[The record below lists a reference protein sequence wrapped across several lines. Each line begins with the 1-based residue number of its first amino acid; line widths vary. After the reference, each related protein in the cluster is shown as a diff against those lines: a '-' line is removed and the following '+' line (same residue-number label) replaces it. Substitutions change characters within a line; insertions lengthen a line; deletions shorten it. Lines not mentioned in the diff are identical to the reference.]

1 MPEYADVAASIV
13 ITWRSIRVRS
23 CYHLVEHQGTLLG
36 MAPSPRVFLAAVI
49 QRTQAGAAP
58 RGLCSGWTSPAGWG
72 RGGREGYLEGCWESG
87 STVSRCLIGGGEVPC
102 VALRSWHGVAG

>member
-1 MPEYADVAASIV
+1 MVDDNGQSQADSAPVKFGIFDWIYRNQLQLSNLYEQRLQRLNTPMRRASIV

-58 RGLCSGWTSPAGWG
+58 RGLCSG
-72 RGGREGYLEGCWESG
+72 
-87 STVSRCLIGGGEVPC
+87 
-102 VALRSWHGVAG
+102 